1 MLICAGGEP
10 SARTAVEHALGHC
23 LERNAVVTKRK
34 LLADLPERLAHV
46 DADGRDSITRWKWNG
61 EKPAAFALS
70 SGCRLPSRFGMT

>member
-1 MLICAGGEP
+1 
-10 SARTAVEHALGHC
+10 
-23 LERNAVVTKRK
+23 VTKRK